1 MERKYEHRERL
12 KSYFRK
18 GCVPTEEQFASLI
31 DSVSNLAEEGR
42 VTATAADGLRLFPA
56 EERGAVAA
64 FYAEEPGPEGAAP
77 LWRLRLGAEGSL
89 SLCDGA
95 GEAVLTVDREKRVVV
110 TGTLLA
116 SHLLTGGEEQPE
128 PEGLKIEADGR
139 WHDLPVESAAGREP
153 EGCRVYRITAC
164 WRNRRS
170 GRYALCEVLASHSGA
185 ERCRVQ
191 SSCRHW
197 WGWSGRIAVDWQRLR
212 GRLYLR
218 IRSRGTSRG
227 SEFIRCRIET
237 LWEL

>member
-1 MERKYEHRERL
+1 MEHKYEERERL

-18 GCVPTEEQFASLI
+18 GCVPTEEQFARLI
-31 DSVSNLAEEGR
+31 DSVPNLAEEGR
-42 VTATAADGLRLFPA
+42 VTAAPADGLRLFPA
-56 EERGAVAA
+56 EERGVVASL
-64 FYAEEPGPEGAAP
+64 YAREPGPEGETP
-77 LWRLRLGAEGSL
+77 LWRLHLGAEGSL

-95 GEAVLTVDREKRVVV
+95 GEAVLTADREKRVVIP
-110 TGTLLA
+110 GTLQA
-116 SHLLTGGEEQPE
+116 AHLLTGGERPE
-128 PEGLKIEADGR
+128 PETLRIEADGR

-191 SSCRHW
+191 SPFRHW
-197 WGWSGRIAVDWQRLR
+197 WGWSGRIAVDWQRLY

-218 IRSRGTSRG
+218 IRSRGTTRG
-227 SEFIRCRIET
+227 AEFLHCRIET